1 MSMANITRKTLES
14 NINSLNSQGL
24 KLNLNFNNGFYTL
37 YNGDRILLD
46 GTAKEI
52 YIFLMGIIYGAN
64 LKIDA
69 KEAESD
75 EFLAVEYFQN
85 KVGKQVQVEAKKV
98 AENKYYSQFKNR
110 YTINVERFKNNIINF
125 TARVQLINPN
135 GLVNSLYVNVPMQGV
150 RVRPTDSI
158 DTVVESMLK
167 AIDMNVLKQAKERK
181 NSSDFINSDFILW
194 LTKDSMWYVGWNNPE
209 MLTKSVSFKVL

>member
-14 NINSLNSQGL
+14 DIISINNKGL

-52 YIFLMGIIYGAN
+52 YLFLQGIAYGAN
-64 LKIDA
+64 LKIDIVD
-69 KEAESD
+69 EESD
-75 EFLAVEYFQN
+75 EFLAVEYFKN
-85 KVGKQVQVEAKKV
+85 KVGKQVRVEAQKV
-98 AENKYYSQFKNR
+98 AENKYYSQLKNR

-125 TARVQLINPN
+125 TAKVQLINPN

-209 MLTKSVSFKVL
+209 MLTKSVSIQVL